1 MVNDIN
7 NNLAS
12 SLLNGS
18 LSSKDVAGVTNVLKN
33 AYGANTQSSDLVDES
48 KISKEAFAK
57 YQAEQEISYYKKL
70 MSAMLGTEEDDST
83 SKITDL
89 IREIKSNNKAT
100 VSSNSMS
107 KDLLSSLD
115 SGTSASDIIE
125 KVKSGDYKLTDA
137 ELATAILSD
146 SFATSLLG

>member
-33 AYGANTQSSDLVDES
+33 AYGANTKSSDLVDES
-48 KISKEAFAK
+48 KISKEAFEK

-107 KDLLSSLD
+107 VDLLSSLD
-115 SGTSASDIIE
+115 PKTSASDIIE
-125 KVKSGDYKLTDA
+125 KVKSGNYKLTDA
-137 ELATAILSD
+137 ELASAMLSD